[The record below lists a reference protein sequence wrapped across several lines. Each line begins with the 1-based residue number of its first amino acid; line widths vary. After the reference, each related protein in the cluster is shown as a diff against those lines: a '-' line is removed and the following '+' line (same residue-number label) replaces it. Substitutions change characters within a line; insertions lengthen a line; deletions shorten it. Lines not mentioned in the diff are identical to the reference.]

1 MERMMAMQEAGPK
14 NQSNI
19 ENNRIILLRLYSRDG
34 DPNPN
39 PNRHERP
46 SPVTR
51 LSLSSSSSSSHS
63 LLQSPILRPA
73 ADVDSN
79 TFRQQLNYFVSPQ
92 MLKSLWILLSIFYR
106 RCWLQFLNAML
117 SHLLLVLCI
126 VGFSHSIHSSPG
138 FRNGGDDRKNL
149 IVGEELWKETIPLQ
163 LGSRV
168 YELQGLK
175 SHTWYEV
182 KISYPASIPASFTIQ
197 LKKDDS
203 DPGMNRA
210 VRRLLNTEKLI
221 FKSDVILDSNQGKLC
236 VLVRVEPEG
245 VVAIPNVEERKDIT
259 FNIVSNFAISGEIGD
274 C

>member
-1 MERMMAMQEAGPK
+1 MMAMQEAGPK

-19 ENNRIILLRLYSRDG
+19 ENNRIILLRLNSRDG
-34 DPNPN
+34 DPNRIQTAMN
-39 PNRHERP
+39 EYDFFLFLVQVSHLLQP

-51 LSLSSSSSSSHS
+51 LSLSSSSSHS
-63 LLQSPILRPA
+63 LLQSPLLRPA

-79 TFRQQLNYFVSPQ
+79 TFRRQLNYFVSPQ
-92 MLKSLWILLSIFYR
+92 MLKSL

-126 VGFSHSIHSSPG
+126 VGFSHSINSSPG

-168 YELQGLK
+168 YELHGLK

-203 DPGMNRA
+203 DPGMNRV

-221 FKSDVILDSNQGKLC
+221 FKSDVILDSNQSKLC

-259 FNIVSNFAISGEIGD
+259 FNIDGWHHMLTVL
-274 C
+274 